1 MEKWYEFKK
10 GSIPKDIYTVLLQ
23 NGEEGLTIKL
33 TGYDNVVEIL
43 FGCVRAIRMLDEGIV
58 IDGFYSQDAVEEYKE
73 NKFDNVIYLVNNGN
87 FKKEVLA
94 SSGGFYSESDLKHYI
109 VVNQNFCIDVITEWE
124 PIISL
129 C

>member
-10 GSIPKDIYTVLLQ
+10 GSIPEDIYTVLLQ
-23 NGEEGLTIKL
+23 NGEEGLTVKL
-33 TGYDNVVEIL
+33 AGHDNVVEIL
-43 FGCVRAIRMLDEGIV
+43 FGCVRAIRMLDEGVV

-73 NKFDNVIYLVNNGN
+73 NKFDNVIYSVNDGN

-124 PIISL
+124 PTISL